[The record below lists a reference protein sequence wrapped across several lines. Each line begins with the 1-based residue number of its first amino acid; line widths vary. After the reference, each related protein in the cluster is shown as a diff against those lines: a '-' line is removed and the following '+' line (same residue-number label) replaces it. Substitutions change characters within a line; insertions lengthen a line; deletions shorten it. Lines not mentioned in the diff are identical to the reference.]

1 MRGFGEILAGAVCAV
16 VVSACCSCPDAKS
29 DVKEPDP
36 MPQPVPVVAEE
47 PGKPT
52 EEAATTSPP
61 QGIAVGEPNPSAPAA
76 GEPPGEKPKEALP
89 EPKFTPGMS
98 VDEAIAAV
106 PKGWEFSGIEPDA
119 LGAPLQD
126 LKLYEP
132 CKLTPAQH
140 FQLRVAIWDGKPV
153 GIDVKSANKKL
164 ASCIKDQV
172 AQVTW
177 RNKVKAINTVDYS
190 Y

>member
-1 MRGFGEILAGAVCAV
+1 MRGFRDTLGLFGFALIASG
-16 VVSACCSCPDAKS
+16 CCSCPDASEAKA
-29 DVKEPDP
+29 PDP
-36 MPQPVPVVAEE
+36 VMEPAAVAEE
-47 PGKPT
+47 PAAA
-52 EEAATTSPP
+52 EAKEPEAEAPP
-61 QGIAVGEPNPSAPAA
+61 QGIAVGEPNPSAPA
-76 GEPPGEKPKEALP
+76 EPAEKPKEAPP

-106 PKGWEFSGIEPDA
+106 PKGWEYIGLEPDA
-119 LGAPLQD
+119 LGAPLSD

-132 CKLTPAQH
+132 CKLTPSQH

-153 GIDVKSANKKL
+153 GIDVKSTNKKL
-164 ASCIKDQV
+164 ASCIHDQV

>member
-1 MRGFGEILAGAVCAV
+1 
-16 VVSACCSCPDAKS
+16 
-29 DVKEPDP
+29 VKEPDP
-36 MPQPVPVVAEE
+36 IAQPTPPAAEE
-47 PGKPT
+47 PLEPV
-52 EEAATTSPP
+52 EEPAASSTP
-61 QGIAVGEPNPSAPAA
+61 QGIAVGEPNPSAPA
-76 GEPPGEKPKEALP
+76 EPAEKPKEALP

-106 PKGWEFSGIEPDA
+106 PKGWEYIGIEPDA

-132 CKLTPAQH
+132 CKLTPSQH

-164 ASCIKDQV
+164 ATCIKDQV

>member
-1 MRGFGEILAGAVCAV
+1 
-16 VVSACCSCPDAKS
+16 
-29 DVKEPDP
+29 VKQPDP
-36 MPQPVPVVAEE
+36 VPEQGPAIAEE
-47 PGKPT
+47 QAAEPANKPVADEPPG
-52 EEAATTSPP
+52 TTA
-61 QGIAVGEPNPSAPAA
+61 QGIAVGEPNPSSPDNK
-76 GEPPGEKPKEALP
+76 PPEKSDFETPKDSPP

-98 VDEAIAAV
+98 VSEAIAAV
-106 PKGWEFSGIEPDA
+106 PKGWEFIGLEPDA

-132 CKLTPAQH
+132 CKLTPSQH
-140 FQLRVAIWDGKPV
+140 FKLRVAIWDGKPV
-153 GIDVKSANKKL
+153 GIDVTSANKKL
-164 ASCIKDQV
+164 AACIKDQV